1 MAKLAF
7 HPLDPRSA
15 RQRLLCAL
23 AAGVIAWLVTP
34 ASMVARQRLLVA
46 WDGAALMLL
55 ALAGWII
62 SRSDADETRR
72 RAAAADPGRTL
83 VYLVVLLA
91 SLTSIV
97 GAAGV
102 VRANA
107 SDPAGADQLVLALS
121 VVTVVLSWLLTHT
134 SFTLRYAHLYYRGGP
149 DDEGGLDFPGEGKP
163 DDFDFAYFA
172 FTIGMCFQTSDV
184 AVSDPDMRR
193 TVLAH
198 AMLSFAYNTLIVAL
212 VLNLV
217 IGKL

>member
-1 MAKLAF
+1 MAKHAF

-23 AAGVIAWLVTP
+23 ALGVVAWLVTP
-34 ASMVARQRLLVA
+34 AAHGLPRLLVA
-46 WDGAALMLL
+46 WDGSALTLL
-55 ALAGWII
+55 SLAGWIVF
-62 SRSDADETRR
+62 RADADETRR

-83 VYLVVLLA
+83 VYLVVILA

-107 SDPAGADQLVLALS
+107 TDPGGGDVLVLVLS

-149 DDEGGLDFPGEGKP
+149 DDEGGLDFPGDEKP
-163 DDFDFAYFA
+163 DDLDFAYFA

-184 AVSDPDMRR
+184 AVSDSDMRR